1 MATIVVADDD
11 VACLEFLV
19 EALNDYG
26 YLAVAASDG
35 GLAARLVHETRPR
48 LVLLDIEMPVLDGYS
63 VLAKIRADENT
74 ASVPVFAVTARAMLD
89 ERIRALTSGFDAY
102 ITKPVDLG
110 RMMALIAL
118 GVAMGRQGLAE
129 RSTADHIRGKGTA

>member
-11 VACLEFLV
+11 IACLEFLV

-26 YLAVAASDG
+26 YLAIAASDG
-35 GLAARLVHETRPR
+35 GQAAQLVEQTRPG

-63 VLAKIRADENT
+63 VLARIRANENT

-89 ERIRALTSGFDAY
+89 EKVRALASGFDAY

-118 GVAMGRQGLAE
+118 GMAMGREGLAE
-129 RSTADHIRGKGTA
+129 QSAADHTPRKVMA